1 MKKSLH
7 ICPKCYILKKL
18 VKGDEAGSYRA
29 RGEFPLRIVPT
40 RWGRRDS
47 LGLLLCVANKK
58 RTQACTKQANHCMR

>member
-47 LGLLLCVANKK
+47 LDLLLYVANKK